1 MSSRPEP
8 QRLDQL
14 LVALDLFA
22 SRSRA
27 RDAIQRGTVKVD
39 GKVVTKPSLVFS
51 ADHAFTIEDPA
62 QNYVSRAALKLV
74 AGLDHFGLDPA
85 G

>member
-1 MSSRPEP
+1 MTQLPEP

-14 LVALDLFA
+14 LVALELFA

-39 GKVVTKPSLVFS
+39 GRVVTK
-51 ADHAFTIEDPA
+51 A
-62 QNYVSRAALKLV
+62 
-74 AGLDHFGLDPA
+74 
-85 G
+85 